1 MNELAR
7 QQKVIITRVGSFWVD
22 KERADKIDQIRE
34 NDPTAVIEI
43 DDNKVQAA
51 AIYASLTPGQ
61 YQNYQNEK
69 RGLWQC
75 VYKNWHPRNDNCMCA
90 RNIPQRPPESRI
102 LSDEERAKAAV
113 KLAEMRKRFGKRKDQ
128 NEDSDRG
135 RSTQEPNREDSNK
148 PDSGQH
154 QVSEEVRLRRGAD
167 DQGQMEVPDESS
179 EGGIRGD
186 VDSSHEQRPRGT
198 S

>member
-75 VYKNWHPRNDNCMCA
+75 VHKNWHPRNDNCMCA

-113 KLAEMRKRFGKRKDQ
+113 KLAEMRKRFGKRKA
-128 NEDSDRG
+128 EDVRG
-135 RSTQEPNREDSNK
+135 QQ
-148 PDSGQH
+148 G
-154 QVSEEVRLRRGAD
+154 VSEEVRVRPETNDKGPV
-167 DQGQMEVPDESS
+167 EVSDESP
-179 EGGIRGD
+179 EGGVRGD
-186 VDSSHEQRPRGT
+186 VDSSPKR
-198 S
+198 